1 MATQNM
7 YNNYIKRQQK
17 NPMNNF
23 RQKVTNSLTGK
34 TVGNN
39 TTINKT
45 SPQVLGQTKS
55 TLGAT
60 TQPKP
65 NTSINK
71 ARTITQPTTTPTTTV
86 SEPTPQAN
94 TSQFKPTTTGEGMF
108 MGDMPVNVLET
119 NIQAQNTTNGTTNG
133 STNVTTNSSTNGVTN
148 GSINGETNGTGMMS
162 LSDINNA
169 IQGEGE
175 SNTTPEQLTTE
186 DVAQINEL
194 SQTPQVISMARAKKK
209 TPQQLAQEL
218 VTTQKEQ
225 LKKEWEQQKAEL
237 EQQKT
242 QLQQSYDQSV
252 KDAENAYNDTEKTLQ
267 ENRYIQQENLA
278 VSGQRRGIQYSPQ
291 QLALE
296 NVANINLNKNLADA
310 SNKRN
315 ELLNQL
321 SIQLGQSMAN
331 VTMGLQNA
339 SVQYN
344 TNVSNLMA
352 EYQKQLMD
360 WAYNDQ
366 QTESDRKWQEEQ
378 TKADQA
384 FQKEMA
390 ELQNKW
396 QAEQNALD
404 RKQYGKS
411 SGGSGGYSY
420 SRSYKPYSSYKG
432 GARSASSGWNNYSMN
447 DLDLTTEEGKEA
459 FGNTTKQYS
468 TDLYNAL
475 DYGSMYDVNDK
486 GKVYSDEIDNLI
498 QYAKNNGADKETIN
512 ELEQTRKTALT
523 HLYNKSYARST
534 RSDIKVGDTIYKGN
548 YIGLPVSD
556 SYIKDRIANKR
567 YEQGKFAE
575 SVARNDK
582 EKTTAKL
589 MQNMARP
596 AAASQ
601 LMKKIEEKNKNNT
614 SKTTAK
620 KTSNTKKNVLS
631 QLQKSNPLKVDAKSK
646 LTKKKTPTK
655 APYRKASQKSTS
667 AVKKDIKK
675 TIQTNTLS
683 KLKANQKTS
692 TAKKK
697 TQSKFQKSLSNLKK
711 NLKKLFKW

>member
-23 RQKVTNSLTGK
+23 RQKVTNSLTGR

-39 TTINKT
+39 TTTNKT
-45 SPQVLGQTKS
+45 SPQVLGQAKS

-65 NTSINK
+65 NTSTNQTRLNDSINQAK
-71 ARTITQPTTTPTTTV
+71 ATMSTMAVT
-86 SEPTPQAN
+86 EPTPQAI
-94 TSQFKPTTTGEGMF
+94 TSQIKPTTMGEGMF
-108 MGDMPVNVLET
+108 VGDMPVNASEA
-119 NIQAQNTTNGTTNG
+119 NIQAQNTMPGT
-133 STNVTTNSSTNGVTN
+133 TNGVTN
-148 GSINGETNGTGMMS
+148 GSTNGTTNGATNGTGMMS

-169 IQGEGE
+169 IQGGEG
-175 SNTTPEQLTTE
+175 SGTEQLTPE
-186 DVAQINEL
+186 DAAQINEL
-194 SQTPQVISMARAKKK
+194 SRTPEVISMARAKKK
-209 TPQQLAQEL
+209 TPQELAQDL
-218 VTTQKEQ
+218 VTTQKDQ
-225 LKKEWEQQKAEL
+225 LKEEWKQQIAEL
-237 EQQKT
+237 ELQKT
-242 QLQQSYDQSV
+242 QLQESYNQSV
-252 KDAENAYNDTEKTLQ
+252 KDAENAYKDTEKTLQ
-267 ENRYIQQENLA
+267 ENRYTQQENLA

-296 NVANINLNKNLADA
+296 NVANINLNKNLAEA

-321 SIQLGQSMAN
+321 AIQLGQSMAN

-339 SVQYN
+339 NVQYN

-420 SRSYKPYSSYKG
+420 SRSYTPYSSYKG
-432 GARSASSGWNNYSMN
+432 GARSASGNWGNYSMN
-447 DLDLTTEEGKEA
+447 DLDLTTDEGKEA
-459 FGNTTKQYS
+459 FGNTVEQYS

-486 GKVYSDEIDNLI
+486 GKIYSDEVDNLI

-512 ELEQTRKTALT
+512 ELEQTRKTALK

-534 RSDIKVGDTIYKGN
+534 RSDIKVGDTIYRGN
-548 YIGLPVSD
+548 DIGLPVRE

-575 SVARNDK
+575 AVARNNK
-582 EKTTAKL
+582 ERTTAKL

-596 AAASQ
+596 AAATQ
-601 LMKKIEEKNKNNT
+601 LMKKIEQNKKNNT

-620 KTSNTKKNVLS
+620 KTSNTRNNVLN

-655 APYRKASQKSTS
+655 APYRKASQKSSS

-692 TAKKK
+692 TAKKR